1 MSIDQIKKKLVVS
14 VCFFIV
20 FGVIKL
26 SFVYDVL
33 CLFLQAG
40 NTPKK
45 LEKFNNYLTHTYKVT
60 DPEVRAMIVC

>member
-1 MSIDQIKKKLVVS
+1 MCV
-14 VCFFIV
+14 FIV

-60 DPEVRAMIVC
+60 DPEVRAMIAC